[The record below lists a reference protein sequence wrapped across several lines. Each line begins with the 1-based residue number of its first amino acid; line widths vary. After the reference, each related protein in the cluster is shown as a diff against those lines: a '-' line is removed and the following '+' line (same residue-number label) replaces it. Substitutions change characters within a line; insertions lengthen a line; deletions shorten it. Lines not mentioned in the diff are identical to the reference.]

1 MVWLRGVK
9 THSEVVFF
17 VCLLKMRYIWGN
29 EPMGR
34 EYMRLVLKMSVLLIV
49 TMIRVLIWCC
59 AMVLSVLAYVS
70 GIAGSIMALLAAF
83 VFFFSE
89 RQQALLLMM
98 GAWLVSP
105 LGLPMAAV
113 WLLGRLQDVCDV
125 IMDSAA

>member
-1 MVWLRGVK
+1 M
-9 THSEVVFF
+9 
-17 VCLLKMRYIWGN
+17 LKMRYMWGN

-125 IMDSAA
+125 IMDAAA